1 MTENIIDDCTTI
13 LDLIIQECKKR
24 GDESKECILLKM
36 ILNRKCM
43 NNPTFFFRK
52 KDLPKI

>member
-1 MTENIIDDCTTI
+1 MSENIIDDCTTI
-13 LDLIIQECKKR
+13 LYLIILECKKR

-43 NNPTFFFRK
+43 NNLFSEKRF

>member
-1 MTENIIDDCTTI
+1 MSENIREDCITI

-24 GDESKECILLKM
+24 GKKSKECILLKM

-43 NNPTFFFRK
+43 DNLLSEK
-52 KDLPKI
+52 KVH